1 MQEKGVII
9 GLSWCGCHASIID
22 FISLYLKKKSIE
34 RVVKVFACL
43 FFQKFLNFEWN
54 YLSWKSFRSLC
65 LTFHSLMHVNFTKLA
80 IKKFPCS
87 PFIKTIING
96 GDNNNTNKKNYTMFL
111 HKNNMKA
118 ISISIILLL
127 CVEQTKNLS
136 NCKHTHIKYKLIIR
150 LKYHTITHIHDTFH
164 ESKLTFVVCIN
175 K

>member
-87 PFIKTIING
+87 PLIKTIING
-96 GDNNNTNKKNYTMFL
+96 GDNNNTNKKITQCS
-111 HKNNMKA
+111 
-118 ISISIILLL
+118 SIKTIWKQFPSPLYYY
-127 CVEQTKNLS
+127 CVLNKQKIYQIANT
-136 NCKHTHIKYKLIIR
+136 HT
-150 LKYHTITHIHDTFH
+150 
-164 ESKLTFVVCIN
+164 
-175 K
+175 